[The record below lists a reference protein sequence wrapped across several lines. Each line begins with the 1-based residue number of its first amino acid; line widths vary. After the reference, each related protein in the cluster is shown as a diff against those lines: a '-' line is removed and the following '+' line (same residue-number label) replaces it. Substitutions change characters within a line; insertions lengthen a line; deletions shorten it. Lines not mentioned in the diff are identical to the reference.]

1 MPLLTAGS
9 GYAGSCGSVGSV
21 GPVGSLSAADSAV
34 GISVGWG
41 SVCSA
46 GKQASA
52 GSTLTLSE
60 ASQLGT

>member
-9 GYAGSCGSVGSV
+9 GYAGSCGSV

-41 SVCSA
+41 SVCSV